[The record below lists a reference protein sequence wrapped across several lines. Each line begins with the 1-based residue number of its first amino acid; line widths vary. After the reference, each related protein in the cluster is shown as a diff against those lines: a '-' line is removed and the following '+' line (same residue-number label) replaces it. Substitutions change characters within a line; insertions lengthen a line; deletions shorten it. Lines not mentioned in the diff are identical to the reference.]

1 MCTNEERYTA
11 RMVCIVQLFGPL
23 SYWVVS
29 LCTTLRGAR
38 AQWYLVI
45 LMFPKGLK
53 LQRDAITGQS
63 TFVYKG
69 LHGLHENGL
78 VGRLSVMARHG
89 LAYA

>member
-1 MCTNEERYTA
+1 M
-11 RMVCIVQLFGPL
+11 VQLFGPL

-38 AQWYLVI
+38 AQWHLVI

-53 LQRDAITGQS
+53 PQCDAITGQS

-69 LHGLHENGL
+69 LHGQHESGL
-78 VGRLSVMARHG
+78 VSGLSVVAKHG
-89 LAYA
+89 SAYL